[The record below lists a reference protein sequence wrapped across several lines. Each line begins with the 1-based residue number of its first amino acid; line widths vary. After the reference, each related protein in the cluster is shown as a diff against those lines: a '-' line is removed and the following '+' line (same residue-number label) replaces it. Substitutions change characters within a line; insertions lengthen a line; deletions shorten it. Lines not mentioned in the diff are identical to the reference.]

1 MKQKWNSDF
10 VDPQLLQSEES
21 FLVLRNDFSSSK
33 VDMRTTIYYDK

>member
-21 FLVLRNDFSSSK
+21 FLVLRKMIFKLKS
-33 VDMRTTIYYDK
+33 